1 MTWPIDAVIRCNGIP
16 SKDLYMHIHG
26 VGCMAH
32 PRVGFDQGCLILV
45 AIEVLL
51 ERMAAGFVDTGIND
65 FIGQLH

>member
-1 MTWPIDAVIRCNGIP
+1 
-16 SKDLYMHIHG
+16 MHIHG